1 MFGQTRFWTEVIC
14 LQHLLIEHLQKSNF
28 FENCRREFHFYKREI
43 YYSTFASAFFC
54 RREIIWV
61 KKTDSHKKIMFF
73 HRSVALKRTVHSNSS
88 TQKSICYQYQRWF
101 SLWRDCLLELFP
113 ACQQPP
119 QAFYPSLVLP
129 VLLFFFFSYFFLT
142 VDSFLIFIEK

>member
-1 MFGQTRFWTEVIC
+1 MNGGNLFTTPFNWTFAKI
-14 LQHLLIEHLQKSNF
+14 QF

-43 YYSTFASAFFC
+43 HYSTFASAFFC

-73 HRSVALKRTVHSNSS
+73 HRIVALKRTVHSNSS